1 MLCYCWG
8 FPTDQPPPR
17 EFLVLNAF
25 RVESFDLFSGQ
36 LLVQFGD
43 VVVPL
48 GLVAGSSHRGSQVVF
63 LPEALDLELAAAV
76 SRAVSEDALGAGQ
89 AAWLLVHQ
97 PHVPVET

>member
-1 MLCYCWG
+1 MQSSL
-8 FPTDQPPPR
+8 
-17 EFLVLNAF
+17 ESSLN
-25 RVESFDLFSGQ
+25 LLSGQ

-48 GLVAGSSHRGSQVVF
+48 CLVAGSRHGGSQVIF

-76 SRAVSEDALGAGQ
+76 SRAVGEDRLGAGQ

-97 PHVPVET
+97 PHIPVQT